1 MKIPKNTKIQH
12 FLIFSKMRKMTKIT
26 KIQKNT
32 FFAKNEKTRNI
43 RFSQKCKK
51 SYFLKNDVFEIF
63 RKNGG
68 FSKRAIWGYFGGGQ
82 NRGILGVYE
91 KP

>member
-26 KIQKNT
+26 KIQKIP

-51 SYFLKNDVFEIF
+51 SYFLKNEVFEIF
-63 RKNGG
+63 RKNGV
-68 FSKRAIWGYFGGGQ
+68 FSK
-82 NRGILGVYE
+82 GVF
-91 KP
+91 

>member
-1 MKIPKNTKIQH
+1 MKIPKKHKNPT
-12 FLIFSKMRKMTKIT
+12 FSFFSKMRKMTKIT
-26 KIQKNT
+26 KIQKIP

-51 SYFLKNDVFEIF
+51 SYFLKNEVFEIF

-68 FSKRAIWGYFGGGQ
+68 FSKRVF
-82 NRGILGVYE
+82 
-91 KP
+91 

>member
-12 FLIFSKMRKMTKIT
+12 FPHFFENEENEENDKNT
-26 KIQKNT
+26 KNT

-51 SYFLKNDVFEIF
+51 SYFLKNEVFEIF
-63 RKNGG
+63 KKKWC
-68 FSKRAIWGYFGGGQ
+68 FFE
-82 NRGILGVYE
+82 RGILGVF
-91 KP
+91 

>member
-1 MKIPKNTKIQH
+1 MKISKNTKIQH
-12 FLIFSKMRKMTKIT
+12 FLIFLKMRKMTKIT

-51 SYFLKNDVFEIF
+51 SYFLKNEVFEIL
-63 RKNGG
+63 RKNGF
-68 FSKRAIWGYFGGGQ
+68 FSKRVFEGYWGGGEM
-82 NRGILGVYE
+82 GVF
-91 KP
+91 

>member
-12 FLIFSKMRKMTKIT
+12 FLIFFENEENDKNNKNT
-26 KIQKNT
+26 KNT

-63 RKNGG
+63 RKNGV
-68 FSKRAIWGYFGGGQ
+68 FSKRVF
-82 NRGILGVYE
+82 
-91 KP
+91 

>member
-1 MKIPKNTKIQH
+1 
-12 FLIFSKMRKMTKIT
+12 MRKMT

-51 SYFLKNDVFEIF
+51 SYFLKNDIFEIF

-68 FSKRAIWGYFGGGQ
+68 FSKRAF
-82 NRGILGVYE
+82 
-91 KP
+91 

>member
-1 MKIPKNTKIQH
+1 
-12 FLIFSKMRKMTKIT
+12 MTKIT

-51 SYFLKNDVFEIF
+51 SYFLKNEVFEIF
-63 RKNGG
+63 RKMV
-68 FSKRAIWGYFGGGQ
+68 FFRKGYFRGISEGGQNRGQ
-82 NRGILGVYE
+82 NRGILGGI
-91 KP
+91 

>member
-1 MKIPKNTKIQH
+1 
-12 FLIFSKMRKMTKIT
+12 MTKIT
-26 KIQKNT
+26 KIQKIP

-51 SYFLKNDVFEIF
+51 SYFLKNEVFEIF
-63 RKNGG
+63 RKNGVFFESG
-68 FSKRAIWGYFGGGQ
+68 ILGVFRRGQ